1 MSNSFNPDLDFEVE
15 YRDDKTSLASRNE
28 FDNALVS
35 LSNLIARATT
45 KWSLKESKMFL
56 CAVSKIKT
64 RDEQNYV
71 HFSKKDLMEK
81 LNIDP
86 SNKGT
91 IRDTIKKVVF
101 HSYVQFGTTDSGEWN
116 DGVLLTNFKTT
127 SDDVYIKFNEV
138 YIPLLDE
145 LANHFTMFHLEEILS
160 FNHISSYN
168 LYIYLTSWTQPNY
181 LHQNKKLPKRDIAQ
195 VFHLKPNEYWVTDKK
210 GNTKFHWKNFETSSL
225 NPAIDDINTLC
236 SEGKTDMRIT
246 SCEKVKKGKT
256 VLGYDFK
263 YVYVDKKTGCPK
275 VLKQSRLLW
284 EKQRSD
290 CGDDIEQS
298 QLPF

>member
-210 GNTKFHWKNFETSSL
+210 RKHEVPLEKF
-225 NPAIDDINTLC
+225 
-236 SEGKTDMRIT
+236 
-246 SCEKVKKGKT
+246 
-256 VLGYDFK
+256 
-263 YVYVDKKTGCPK
+263 
-275 VLKQSRLLW
+275 
-284 EKQRSD
+284 
-290 CGDDIEQS
+290 
-298 QLPF
+298 